1 MKGLRWPLGISPPSL
16 RRRVAIYSTGV
27 GTSAAGGARSEEAAM
42 ASTLIG
48 KQAVVIG
55 AGMGGLTAAGA
66 LVDHFDQVVVLE
78 RDTLASETTYRAG
91 TPQARHVHALLLS
104 GQRALSELFPGFE
117 QDLARAGAVP
127 LRVGLD
133 VRVERPGYDPFPQRD
148 LGWSS
153 YAVSRPTIERAV
165 RRRVESRA
173 NTTLRQRC
181 RVQEVLASPNGEAV
195 TGVRYENGNGASET
209 IAADLVVDASGRGAL
224 TLALLQSI
232 RLPPPEETTIGIDL
246 GYATCVFDIPDDAST
261 DWKGVMT
268 FGQAPQNSRG
278 GLMLPLEGNR
288 WMATIGG
295 RHGDVPSGDAEGF
308 LTYARALRT
317 PTIYNAISR
326 AKRLGGVA
334 RYGFPESVRRHFE
347 RLEVFPRGLRPI
359 GDAIWRFNPVYGQG
373 MSVAA
378 LEACLLQRL
387 LEDLGKDSD
396 PIAGLATT
404 FFVEVETLI
413 ETPWSVAILDFVFP
427 DTRGQRPGDFDTT
440 LKFGITLTRLA
451 AEDPAVQKLTAEVQH
466 LLKPRSVSR
475 APALVQR
482 VLATMVE
489 A

>member
-1 MKGLRWPLGISPPSL
+1 
-16 RRRVAIYSTGV
+16 
-27 GTSAAGGARSEEAAM
+27 M
-42 ASTLIG
+42 APTLIG

-55 AGMGGLTAAGA
+55 AGMAGLTAAGA
-66 LVDHFDQVVVLE
+66 LADCFDQVVVLE
-78 RDTLASETTYRAG
+78 RDILPSEAAYRAG

-133 VRVERPGYDPFPQRD
+133 VRMERPGYDPFPQRD
-148 LGWSS
+148 LGWFN
-153 YAVSRPTIERAV
+153 YAVSRPTIERIV
-165 RRRVESRA
+165 RKRVESRA

-181 RVQEVLASPNGEAV
+181 RVLEVLASPNGEAV
-195 TGVRYENGNGASET
+195 TGVRYENGSGASET
-209 IAADLVVDASGRGAL
+209 IVADLVVDASGRGAL

-232 RLPPPEETTIGIDL
+232 GRPLPEETTIGIDL
-246 GYATCVFDIPDDAST
+246 GYATCVFAIPDDAST

-317 PTIYNAISR
+317 PTIYNAINH
-326 AKRLGGVA
+326 AKRLDGVA

-347 RLEVFPRGLRPI
+347 KLDVFPCGLLPI
-359 GDAIWRFNPVYGQG
+359 GDAICRFNPVYGQG

-378 LEACLLQRL
+378 LEACLLQTL
-387 LEDLGKDSD
+387 FEKLGEKGN
-396 PIAGLATT
+396 PIATLAPT
-404 FFVEVETLI
+404 FFAEVQTLI
-413 ETPWSVAILDFVFP
+413 ETPWSVAALDFAFTE
-427 DTRGQRPGDFDTT
+427 TRGQRPADFETT
-440 LKFGITLTRLA
+440 LKFGIALTKLA
-451 AEDPAVQKLTAEVQH
+451 AEDPAVHKLTAEVQN
-466 LLKPRSVSR
+466 LLKPRSVYR
-475 APALVQR
+475 DPALVQR
-482 VLATMVE
+482 VFAKMAE

>member
-1 MKGLRWPLGISPPSL
+1 
-16 RRRVAIYSTGV
+16 
-27 GTSAAGGARSEEAAM
+27 M

-55 AGMGGLTAAGA
+55 AGMGGLTAARA
-66 LVDHFDQVVVLE
+66 LADCFDQVVVLE
-78 RDTLASETTYRAG
+78 RDTLPSEPVYRAG

-117 QDLARAGAVP
+117 QDLAWAGAVP

-133 VRVERPGYDPFPQRD
+133 VRIERPGYDPFPQRD
-148 LGWSS
+148 LGWFS
-153 YAVSRPTIERAV
+153 YAVSRPAIERAV

-181 RVQEVLASPNGEAV
+181 RVQEVLASPNGGAV

-232 RLPPPEETTIGIDL
+232 GRPLPEETTIGIDL
-246 GYATCVFDIPDDAST
+246 GYATCVFAIPDDASS

-308 LTYARALRT
+308 LTFARGLRT
-317 PTIYNAISR
+317 PTIYNAINH
-326 AKRLGGVA
+326 AKLLDGVA

-347 RLEVFPRGLRPI
+347 RLDGFPRGLLPI
-359 GDAIWRFNPVYGQG
+359 GDAICRFNPVYGQG

-387 LEDLGKDSD
+387 LERPGGDSD
-396 PIAGLATT
+396 PIAGLAPT
-404 FFVEVETLI
+404 FFAEVQALI
-413 ETPWSVAILDFVFP
+413 ETPWSVATLDFVFP
-427 DTRGQRPGDFDTT
+427 DTRGQRPTDFETT
-440 LKFGITLTRLA
+440 LKFGIALTRLA
-451 AEDPAVQKLTAEVQH
+451 AEDPAVHKLTAEVQN
-466 LLKPRSVSR
+466 LLRPRSVYSD
-475 APALVQR
+475 PALVQR
-482 VLATMVE
+482 VLAKMAET
-489 A
+489 

>member
-1 MKGLRWPLGISPPSL
+1 
-16 RRRVAIYSTGV
+16 
-27 GTSAAGGARSEEAAM
+27 M

-66 LVDHFDQVVVLE
+66 LANHFDRVVIFE
-78 RDTLASETTYRAG
+78 RDTLPSESTFRPG

-133 VRVERPGYDPFPQRD
+133 VRMERPGYDPFPQRD

-153 YAVSRPTIERAV
+153 YAVSRPAIERAV
-165 RRRVESRA
+165 RRRVESHA
-173 NTTLRQRC
+173 NITLRQSC
-181 RVQEVLASPNGEAV
+181 RVQEVSASPNGAAV
-195 TGVRYENGNGASET
+195 TGVRYENGDGASET

-232 RLPPPEETTIGIDL
+232 GRPLPEETTIGIDL
-246 GYATCVFDIPDDAST
+246 GYATCVLAIPDDAST

-295 RHGDVPSGDAEGF
+295 RHGDVPPGDAEGF

-326 AKRLGGVA
+326 AKRLNGVA

-347 RLEVFPRGLRPI
+347 RLDAFPRGLLPI
-359 GDAIWRFNPVYGQG
+359 GDAICRFNPVYGQG

-378 LEACLLQRL
+378 LEARLLQGL
-387 LEDLGKDSD
+387 LERIAGGSV
-396 PIAGLATT
+396 PIAELAPT
-404 FFVEVETLI
+404 FFTDVQTVI
-413 ETPWSVAILDFVFP
+413 ETPWAVAQLDFAFP
-427 DTRGQRPGDFDTT
+427 DTRGQRPANFETT
-440 LKFGITLTRLA
+440 LKFGIALTRLA
-451 AEDPAVQKLTAEVQH
+451 AEDPAVHKLMLEVQH
-466 LLKPRSVSR
+466 LLRPRSAYTDPV
-475 APALVQR
+475 LVQR
-482 VLATMVE
+482 VFAKMVH

>member
-1 MKGLRWPLGISPPSL
+1 
-16 RRRVAIYSTGV
+16 
-27 GTSAAGGARSEEAAM
+27 M

-55 AGMGGLTAAGA
+55 AGMAGLTAAGA
-66 LVDHFDQVVVLE
+66 LADHFDQVVILE
-78 RDTLASETTYRAG
+78 RDTLPSEPSYRAG

-117 QDLARAGAVP
+117 QDLAQAGAVP

-133 VRVERPGYDPFPQRD
+133 VRMERPGYDPFPQRD
-148 LGWSS
+148 LGWVN

-181 RVQEVLASPNGEAV
+181 RVQEVLASPNGGAV
-195 TGVRYENGNGASET
+195 TGVRYENENGASET

-232 RLPPPEETTIGIDL
+232 DRPPPEETTIGIDL
-246 GYATCVFDIPDDAST
+246 GYATCVFTIPDDASS

-268 FGQAPQNSRG
+268 FGQAPHNSRG

-326 AKRLGGVA
+326 AKRLDGVA

-347 RLEVFPRGLRPI
+347 RLDVFPRGLLPI
-359 GDAIWRFNPVYGQG
+359 GDAICRFNPVYGQG

-378 LEACLLQRL
+378 QEACLLQRL
-387 LEDLGKDSD
+387 LERSGGDDD
-396 PIAGLATT
+396 PIAGLAPT
-404 FFVEVETLI
+404 FFADVQTLI
-413 ETPWSVAILDFVFP
+413 ETPWSVAILDFAFP
-427 DTRGQRPGDFDTT
+427 NTRGQRPADFETT
-440 LKFGITLTRLA
+440 LKFGIALTRLA
-451 AEDPAVQKLTAEVQH
+451 AEDPAVHKMTAEVQN
-466 LLKPRSVSR
+466 LLRPRTVYR
-475 APALVQR
+475 EPALVQR
-482 VLATMVE
+482 VLAKMAE

>member
-1 MKGLRWPLGISPPSL
+1 
-16 RRRVAIYSTGV
+16 
-27 GTSAAGGARSEEAAM
+27 M

-66 LVDHFDQVVVLE
+66 LADRFDQVAVLE
-78 RDTLASETTYRAG
+78 RDTLPSEPTYRAG

-133 VRVERPGYDPFPQRD
+133 VRIERPGYDPFPQRD
-148 LGWSS
+148 LGWFS

-181 RVQEVLASPNGEAV
+181 RVQEVLASPNGGAV

-209 IAADLVVDASGRGAL
+209 IAADLVVDASGRGAF

-232 RLPPPEETTIGIDL
+232 GRPLPEETTIGIDL
-246 GYATCVFDIPDDAST
+246 GYATCVFAVPDDAST

-317 PTIYNAISR
+317 PTIYNAISQ
-326 AKRLGGVA
+326 AKRLDGVA

-347 RLEVFPRGLRPI
+347 RLDVFPRGLLPI
-359 GDAIWRFNPVYGQG
+359 GDAICRFNPVYGQG

-378 LEACLLQRL
+378 LGGVPTPEAPR
-387 LEDLGKDSD
+387 ETRPRRN
-396 PIAGLATT
+396 PIAALAPT
-404 FFVEVETLI
+404 FFAEVQPLI
-413 ETPWSVAILDFVFP
+413 ETPWSVAILDFAFP
-427 DTRGQRPGDFDTT
+427 DTRGQRPADFETT
-440 LKFGITLTRLA
+440 LKFGIALSRLA
-451 AEDPAVQKLTAEVQH
+451 AEDPAVHKLTAEVQN
-466 LLKPRSVSR
+466 LLKPRSVYR
-475 APALVQR
+475 DPALVQR
-482 VLATMVE
+482 VFAKMAE